1 MGPFVKVLELLNVS
15 SMLSMLEEDIVRE
28 HFFSLPQT
36 PIPSG
41 KKSWNNALKCDFS
54 SIFPMQ
60 A

>member
-36 PIPSG
+36 LIPSG
-41 KKSWNNALKCDFS
+41 KKS
-54 SIFPMQ
+54 
-60 A
+60 